1 MNIAVNGID
10 DVQDANDTDKDD
22 KHPAQHFDLFKA
34 FYHLIAAL
42 EMRKANV
49 FLDNCCTSYPT
60 SFQRYLY
67 RRYPVM

>member
-42 EMRKANV
+42 EIGK
-49 FLDNCCTSYPT
+49 PT
-60 SFQRYLY
+60 LKVSDLFGKKQ
-67 RRYPVM
+67 